1 MEWETIVI
9 ITCLTLGAS
18 RHPLCHRHRG
28 NGTGGGGGGGMCQ
41 GRHASGGLAGGRL
54 GMRFTSCLFAKS
66 CQFCLTFVYFVSA
79 QTRIL
84 VCRP

>member
-1 MEWETIVI
+1 MGNYSDNYMPHAGCVSSPSLSPSQGEWD
-9 ITCLTLGAS
+9 
-18 RHPLCHRHRG
+18 
-28 NGTGGGGGGGMCQ
+28 GGGGGGGMCQ